1 MLEIQDW
8 VPAVLSSM
16 GLLSSLNGFVWAME
30 KGTGVTSALVTEEP
44 VYIQLYVVS
53 ILTLVQL
60 SASLL
65 PIAVC

>member
-16 GLLSSLNGFVWAME
+16 GFLSSLNGFVWAME
-30 KGTGVTSALVTEEP
+30 KGPGVTSALVIEEP